1 MADVCKASHGVL
13 LDTDRTEKDGDED
26 ERRSGSEETS
36 PQNDDEGGSSQDSAS
51 NSKSES
57 SRTGTTVDDANNLKD
72 ELARHETINVFRLR
86 VVVIII
92 LVTLAAAVCYLI
104 YDITHEAEIVAFETE
119 FEGNAEMIIASL
131 NGK

>member
-1 MADVCKASHGVL
+1 MAVVCKASQGVL